1 MKEKAFILRTGWR
14 SLKLATNG
22 SQLYLVAD
30 LESQII
36 KLVIT

>member
-1 MKEKAFILRTGWR
+1 MVGL
-14 SLKLATNG
+14 LTNKNDITANG
-22 SQLYLVAD
+22 LHLYLVAD